1 VTSDLAAA
9 QALVHEI
16 QRTLA
21 DEVPLVPLYAGQV
34 HERLRGVTYP
44 FTFLD
49 GLAGV
54 YGAPA
59 LASPGGP

>member
-1 VTSDLAAA
+1 
-9 QALVHEI
+9 VHEI

-21 DEVPLVPLYAGQV
+21 DEVPLVPLYADV
-34 HERLRGVTYP
+34 VSEPLRGVAYP
-44 FTFLD
+44 FTGLLE

-59 LASPGGP
+59 LASPSVP